1 MTVDDIKKM
10 IEKYDKLCR
19 PNIAFMNPEDAK
31 MVKEC
36 LPDIEKEI
44 VIAERPGI
52 ERGKC
57 YIMERKELENW
68 LFGSINNEFITRKH

>member
-1 MTVDDIKKM
+1 MDLSDEIKQV
-10 IEKYDKLCR
+10 IDKYDKLCR
-19 PNIAFMNPEDAK
+19 PNIVFMNPEDAK

-44 VIAERPGI
+44 VIVKRPGV

-57 YIMERKELENW
+57 YMMERKELEKW
-68 LFGSINNEFITRKH
+68 FYGSINE